1 MNPIS
6 LRRFLTLLAC
16 VAAFALTG
24 CDTLKPLDS
33 KPSLAKIDLAKPF
46 TTTWK
51 SNVMPLVK
59 YSVILPAGEYEPA
72 LEDEKFYYYR
82 APSRVIYKDLNS
94 SLLEGGIRVA
104 RKDTSARG
112 WYCVG
117 EDGTMF
123 TGDFKTPLPTSQ
135 TE

>member
-6 LRRFLTLLAC
+6 LRRFLMLLAC
-16 VAAFALTG
+16 VAAFAFTG

-33 KPSLAKIDLAKPF
+33 QPSMAKIDLAHPF
-46 TTTWK
+46 TITWK
-51 SNVMPLVK
+51 SSVMPLVK
-59 YSVILPAGEYEPA
+59 YSVILPSGEYQPA

-82 APSRVIYKDLNS
+82 APARVIYKDLNS
-94 SLLEGGIRVA
+94 SLLEGGIRVV
-104 RKDTSARG
+104 RDHGGTTPRG

-123 TGDFKTPLPTSQ
+123 TGDFKTPPPIN
-135 TE
+135 

>member
-33 KPSLAKIDLAKPF
+33 KPSLAKIDLARPF
-46 TTTWK
+46 ATTWK

-104 RKDTSARG
+104 REHDGATPRG

-123 TGDFKTPLPTSQ
+123 TGDFKAPLPTN
-135 TE
+135 